1 VHKLFGVFFSMDKMV
16 GGEFAKGLAT
26 LKSLVETTAAHAQA

>member
-1 VHKLFGVFFSMDKMV
+1 MV

-26 LKSLVETTAAHAQA
+26 LKRLVESSATTAKA